1 MRISEGHHVL
11 VSVEQIQQQGLLIK
25 MYDLR
30 ECKAVSF
37 SLLRKQNGQYSKL
50 GEERTLDLLIKQD
63 FRNFIYELTFVVDEQ
78 ANENLM
84 QSMRYLFRDSTRDL
98 TDKKQVQRLADD
110 LDQQK

>member
-1 MRISEGHHVL
+1 ML